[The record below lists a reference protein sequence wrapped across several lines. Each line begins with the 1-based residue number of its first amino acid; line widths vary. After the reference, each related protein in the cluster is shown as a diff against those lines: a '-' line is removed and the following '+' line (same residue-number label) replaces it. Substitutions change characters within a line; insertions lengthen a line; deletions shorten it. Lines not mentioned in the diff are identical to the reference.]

1 MFLSTS
7 LPAMRKRMV
16 GLTPGMCLSCKSK
29 PKSMN
34 KIYLLLSIA
43 LFFACSLDPQYEVGQ
58 IKTNKGELLIWL
70 YDETPN
76 HKASFIKLATAGYWD
91 TLSLNRVIKDFVVQ
105 GGCPDTPAGFTDSP
119 YLLAP
124 EFNDS
129 IKHVYGSFAA
139 GRDDN
144 PQMLSAGCQ
153 FYIVQ
158 NKNGL
163 ARLDN
168 KYTIYGHVFQGMD
181 VIETIVS
188 VPTDSIDEPL
198 SKIVMDVNI
207 VKMTKKEI
215 EAKGF
220 RIPD

>member
-1 MFLSTS
+1 M
-7 LPAMRKRMV
+7 
-16 GLTPGMCLSCKSK
+16 
-29 PKSMN
+29 MN
-34 KIYLLLSIA
+34 TKYLLLLLVASIA
-43 LFFACSLDPQYEVGQ
+43 CSKTEKLYDIGQ
-58 IKTNKGELLIWL
+58 IKTEKGEVLIWL

-76 HKASFIKLATAGYWD
+76 HKANFIKLANAGYWD
-91 TLSLNRVIKDFVVQ
+91 TLSFNRVIKDFVAQ
-105 GGCPDTPAGFTDSP
+105 GGCPDTPVGFVDSP
-119 YLLAP
+119 YLLEP
-124 EFNDS
+124 EFIDS

-144 PQMLSAGCQ
+144 PRMLSAGCQ

-181 VIETIVS
+181 VIDAIVS

-198 SKIVMDVNI
+198 SKIMLDVNVI
-207 VKMTKKEI
+207 KLSKKEI
-215 EAKGF
+215 EEKGF
-220 RIPD
+220 KIPD

>member
-1 MFLSTS
+1 
-7 LPAMRKRMV
+7 
-16 GLTPGMCLSCKSK
+16 
-29 PKSMN
+29 MN
-34 KIYLLLSIA
+34 KIYLLLSIP
-43 LFFACSLDPQYEVGQ
+43 LFFTCAPEPQYEVVQ
-58 IKTNKGELLIWL
+58 IKTDKGDLLIWL
-70 YDETPN
+70 YNETPN

-91 TLSLNRVIKDFVVQ
+91 TLSFNRVIKDFVVQ
-105 GGCPDTPAGFTDSP
+105 GGCPDTPAGFADSP

-129 IKHVYGSFAA
+129 IRHVYGAFAA

-144 PQMLSAGCQ
+144 PEMLSAGCQ

-188 VPTDSIDEPL
+188 VPTDSIDEPM
-198 SKIVMDVNI
+198 SKIMLDVNI
-207 VKMTKKEI
+207 IKLTKKEI

-220 RIPD
+220 RTPD

>member
-1 MFLSTS
+1 M
-7 LPAMRKRMV
+7 
-16 GLTPGMCLSCKSK
+16 
-29 PKSMN
+29 MN
-34 KIYLLLSIA
+34 TKFVLLLLVA
-43 LFFACSLDPQYEVGQ
+43 GMACSKKETLYDVGQ
-58 IKTNKGELLIWL
+58 IKTDKGELLIWL

-76 HKASFIKLATAGYWD
+76 HKASFIKLANAGYWD
-91 TLSLNRVIKDFVVQ
+91 TLSFNRVINDFVAQ
-105 GGCPDTPAGFTDSP
+105 GGCPDTPEGFADSP

-124 EFNDS
+124 EFNDT

-139 GRDDN
+139 GRDNN

-153 FYIVQ
+153 FYVVQ

-181 VIETIVS
+181 VIDTIVA

-198 SKIVMDVNI
+198 SKIMLDVNVI
-207 VKMTKKEI
+207 KMTKKEI

-220 RIPD
+220 KVPH

>member
-1 MFLSTS
+1 MI
-7 LPAMRKRMV
+7 
-16 GLTPGMCLSCKSK
+16 
-29 PKSMN
+29 
-34 KIYLLLSIA
+34 KIYLLLP
-43 LFFACSLDPQYEVGQ
+43 LLFFFACSQESQYEVGQ
-58 IKTNKGELLIWL
+58 IKTNQGEVLIWL

-76 HKASFIKLATAGYWD
+76 HKASFIKLAAAGYWD
-91 TLSLNRVIKDFVVQ
+91 TLSFNRVIKDFVVQ
-105 GGCPDTPAGFTDSP
+105 GGCPDTPAGFADSP

-124 EFNDS
+124 EFNDF
-129 IKHVYGSFAA
+129 IRHVYGSFAA

-168 KYTIYGHVFQGMD
+168 KYTIYGHVFHGME
-181 VIETIVS
+181 VIDNIVME
-188 VPTDSIDEPL
+188 PTDSIDEPIT
-198 SKIVMDVNI
+198 KIMMDVNVI
-207 VKMTKKEI
+207 KMTKKEI

-220 RIPD
+220 RIPE